1 MDSNIVMASAGSGK
15 IFMPVRT
22 LVGSGVQPSFL
33 VMKREGVARVSK
45 ATILTGLPLAAPA
58 TALTCLGFVASLSA
72 GRKSS
77 RKQREGLRFLGRS
90 AGASKALTVLEI
102 SQQQKRPEVEIR
114 REAERL
120 YGKRAHE
127 VIEKYGVGKVK
138 FYNKR
143 DRLGVI
149 EYQSGKGAH
158 KEIKFD
164 AEDVDENF
172 LYANDGKVPRGIE
185 VEFEVKKK
193 DIGKRRAINL
203 RFSVVQNMFELGLS
217 QEVVEGA
224 ANALGLDPRKNPDAP
239 SLITPAPVQSEAI
252 PKLLAGDDVVIA
264 AETGSG
270 KTLAYQ
276 LPLVQTVK
284 KWANERNL
292 DYGLAF
298 QASSPLALVICPT
311 RELAQQSAR
320 TLKLICHH
328 ARLRVRLVIG
338 GSLTWKSQKREISQI
353 VDILVCTPDR
363 ALKFHQAGE
372 LFFKDLRYIAI
383 DEADFILTQGFDD
396 VQQLLALASEESRHT
411 KTMRHTLVTASITK
425 PLWKVL
431 SDDPRWGNM
440 RVLESRALHKPQ
452 QNCKHAFILT
462 KGRDKIKLLAQ
473 MLQPEL
479 QDRVK
484 PKQTIIFCNTIQACR
499 SVFFQL
505 QEFYKEAK
513 HKIGTMHKEMLSA
526 DRNEAIKKFARQE
539 FSIMVCTD
547 IAQRGLDLPSC
558 EHVICFDFPLNSID
572 YLHRAGRTARFGD
585 FGKVTSLVKKG
596 DKYLAKALERSVQ
609 LGKPIHNLSADRRDY
624 LRGGSLSDLLTRH
637 PRATREERGLPPV
650 NPYAGGL
657 R

>member
-1 MDSNIVMASAGSGK
+1 MDSNIVMAPAGSGHMV
-15 IFMPVRT
+15 MPVRT
-22 LVGSGVQPSFL
+22 LVGSRVQPSFL
-33 VMKREGVARVSK
+33 VMKHEGTARASK
-45 ATILTGLPLAAPA
+45 ATLLTGLPLAAPA
-58 TALTCLGFVASLSA
+58 TALTCLGFVASVSA

-77 RKQREGLRFLGRS
+77 RRQRAGLRLLGRF

-102 SQQQKRPEVEIR
+102 GQQQRRPEAEIL
-114 REAERL
+114 REAQGP
-120 YGKRAHE
+120 YGRGASDIK
-127 VIEKYGVGKVK
+127 EKFGVGNVK

-143 DRLGVI
+143 ERVGMI
-149 EYQSGKGAH
+149 TYQTGQGTD
-158 KEIKFD
+158 KEIMFD
-164 AEDVDENF
+164 GEDVDENF
-172 LYANDGKVPRGIE
+172 MYANDGKVPRGIE
-185 VEFEVKKK
+185 VEFDVKKK
-193 DIGKRRAINL
+193 GVGKVRAVNL

-328 ARLRVRLVIG
+328 ARLRVRCVVG
-338 GSLTWKSQKREISQI
+338 GSMTWKSQLKEISQI
-353 VDILVCTPDR
+353 VDVLVCTPDR

-372 LFFKDLRYIAI
+372 LFFKDVRYIAI

-396 VQQLLALASEESRHT
+396 VYQLLRIASEESRHT
-411 KTMRHTLVTASITK
+411 KTMRQTLVTASITK

-431 SDDPRWGNM
+431 SEDPRWRNM
-440 RVLESRALHKPQ
+440 RVLESRSLHKPQ

-479 QDRVK
+479 QGRVK
-484 PKQTIIFCNTIQACR
+484 PKQTLIFCNTIQACR

-505 QEFYKEAK
+505 QELYKDAS

-526 DRNEAIKKFARQE
+526 ERNEAIGKFARQE
-539 FSIMVCTD
+539 VAIMVCTD
-547 IAQRGLDLPSC
+547 IAQRGLDLPTC

-624 LRGGSLSDLLTRH
+624 LRGGSLSDLLQRH
-637 PRATREERGLPPV
+637 PRATREERGLAPV

>member
-1 MDSNIVMASAGSGK
+1 MAPAGIGK
-15 IFMPVRT
+15 ISIPVRT
-22 LVGSGVQPSFL
+22 VVGSRAQPFL
-33 VMKREGVARVSK
+33 VVTKREVS
-45 ATILTGLPLAAPA
+45 ANANEAVSLTSLPGAASA
-58 TALTCLGFVASLSA
+58 TALTCLAFAASLGA
-72 GRKSS
+72 LRKSS
-77 RKQREGLRFLGRS
+77 RGQRAGLRLLGRR

-102 SQQQKRPEVEIR
+102 NERQKPLEGTLR
-114 REAERL
+114 RELREL
-120 YGKRAHE
+120 FGGKARDMKE
-127 VIEKYGVGKVK
+127 EFGVGKVTS
-138 FYNKR
+138 YNKHKGF
-143 DRLGVI
+143 GVI
-149 EYQSGKGAH
+149 TYQTGTKYVD
-158 KEIKFD
+158 IPFD
-164 AEDVDENF
+164 EEDVDEQF

-185 VEFEVKKK
+185 VEFEVTWKDHVKK
-193 DIGKRRAINL
+193 RAINL

-224 ANALGLDPRKNPDAP
+224 ANALGLDPRKNPDSP

-252 PKLLAGDDVVIA
+252 PKILAGDDVVIA

-328 ARLRVRLVIG
+328 ARLRVRCVTG
-338 GSLTWKSQKREISQI
+338 GSLTWKSQLKEISQI
-353 VDILVCTPDR
+353 VDVLVCTPDR
-363 ALKFHQAGE
+363 ALKFHKAGE
-372 LFFKDLRYIAI
+372 LFFKDVRFVAI

-396 VQQLLALASEESRHT
+396 VHQLLRTVSEESRHS
-411 KTMRHTLVTASITK
+411 KTIRQTLVTASITK

-431 SDDPRWGNM
+431 SEDPRWRNM

-452 QNCKHAFILT
+452 QNCKHVFIWT
-462 KGRDKIKLLAQ
+462 KGRDKMKLLAQ

-479 QDRVK
+479 QGRVK
-484 PKQTIIFCNTIQACR
+484 PKQTLVFCNTIHACR

-505 QEFYKEAK
+505 QELYKDAK
-513 HKIGTMHKEMLSA
+513 DKIGTIHKEMLTEE
-526 DRNEAIKKFARQE
+526 RNLAIGKFARQE
-539 FSIMVCTD
+539 VAIMVCTD
-547 IAQRGLDLPSC
+547 IAQRGLDLPTC
-558 EHVICFDFPLNSID
+558 EHVVCFDFPLNSID

-624 LRGGSLSDLLTRH
+624 LRGGSLSDLLARH
-637 PRATREERGLPPV
+637 PRATREERGLPPL